1 MADAGGLPVTVH
13 RLKTRAPYYEAVVS
27 GAKPFEVR
35 RDDRGFQR
43 GDRVHLAETAYVSVP
58 GVGDEWCATGRE
70 AEYEIT
76 YVLTG
81 GQFGIEPGYVVLGLD
96 VPRAYPAMRTRSVL
110 RPAMKRTTA

>member
-1 MADAGGLPVTVH
+1 MEPEPMRALALH
-13 RLKTRAPYYEAVVS
+13 KLKTWVPYYEAVIS

-43 GDRVHLAETAYVSVP
+43 GDRLRLVETSQRY
-58 GVGDEWCATGRE
+58 GTATGRE

-81 GQFGIEPGYVVLGLD
+81 GQFGIEPGYVVLGLGA
-96 VPRAYPAMRTRSVL
+96 VTEL
-110 RPAMKRTTA
+110 RGGPGA

>member
-1 MADAGGLPVTVH
+1 MRALTVH
-13 RLKTRAPYYEAVVS
+13 RLKTWMPYYDAVIS

-43 GDRVHLAETAYVSVP
+43 GDRVRLVEVSQP
-58 GVGDEWCATGRE
+58 ASGTLPTGRE

-81 GQFGIEPGYVVLGLD
+81 GQFGIVPGYVVLGLGAVSELQGD
-96 VPRAYPAMRTRSVL
+96 SGA
-110 RPAMKRTTA
+110 